1 MEQMVSYQQNYSQN
15 YWLSLTR
22 PLTLSHS
29 LSHTLILSLHPFL
42 YSCVL
47 ASPPLR
53 QQIIRFLALAFYNV
67 LTFMLRL
74 ISLLWATPF
83 ASHSLSLTLS
93 LSQCPQP
100 SFSISLLNSLS
111 PPILSPPCLQLTL
124 NNRVCR
130 GFSLG
135 GPENKNKKCLKDC
148 SLSSNGNP

>member
-15 YWLSLTR
+15 YWLSLTS
-22 PLTLSHS
+22 PLTLSHTLSHSFALSHTHS
-29 LSHTLILSLHPFL
+29 LSHTLSLHPFL

-83 ASHSLSLTLS
+83 ASHSLSLS

-100 SFSISLLNSLS
+100 SFSISLLNSDSPLSLS

-130 GFSLG
+130 GFSIG
-135 GPENKNKKCLKDC
+135 GPEN
-148 SLSSNGNP
+148 